1 MKIILVFFL
10 VLCSSVVVGQQVV
23 ATTGGTLRVGKE
35 NLSGLLYLLYDLS
48 GRLLTKKVIENIDT
62 TVPFQSLQSGSYL
75 LEVLDGKL
83 GLMTFKI
90 IKQ

>member
-35 NLSGLLYLLYDLS
+35 SLSGLLYLLYDLS